1 MGDEVPMVTNIE
13 KEIEK
18 ARRKPLSAEKL
29 KELLLKL
36 RKNATGTLTFGKL
49 VNVVDAIN
57 WGIEG
62 VLGWVPIHY
71 EAHGD
76 KKALPVLVPRERFSN
91 DAQFEGA
98 RQDLVGASVAALPDS
113 PSAAGERVVMNVSGV
128 RQSDD
133 ARYRYFTHDEW
144 RGAEGVVVETS
155 GGDVSPPVLHSR
167 YDVTNRMASSLTP
180 NMLVHDV
187 WKWMMN
193 NGIEEAVSSALDMDV
208 HVPASERTRENTGT
222 CPTCWGNYKLEG
234 GKLVMHG
241 YRRPGYGF
249 IQGRCFAV
257 GYEPVETSSDGL
269 VDFKNELEESLEL
282 TKQELGA
289 ATSGGVKQIQGRRGE
304 LIVLGQP
311 AFDDLLSGLIRNLK
325 RQVEL
330 VGEEVKNYGKLIAA
344 WKPRPMPKEGEPQ
357 RGMGYFLK

>member
-1 MGDEVPMVTNIE
+1 MVTQATNVQ

-49 VNVVDAIN
+49 VNVVDAIA
-57 WGIEG
+57 WGMEG

-76 KKALPVLVPRERFSN
+76 KKAMPVLVPRERFSS

-98 RQDLVGASVAALPDS
+98 RQDLEGASVATLPDS
-113 PSAAGERVVMNVSGV
+113 PSAAGERAIMNVSGV

-144 RGAEGVVVETS
+144 KGSEGVVVETS
-155 GGDVSPPVLHSR
+155 GGDVSPPILHSR
-167 YDVTNRMASSLTP
+167 YDVTSRATSSLVP

-187 WKWMMN
+187 WAWMMK
-193 NGIEEAVSSALDMDV
+193 NGVDEAVASALDMEV

-222 CPTCWGNYKLEG
+222 CPACWGNYKLEG

-257 GYEPVETSSDGL
+257 GYGPVETSDVGL
-269 VDFKNELEESLEL
+269 VDFKAELEDSLEL

-289 ATSGGVKQIQGRRGE
+289 AISGDVKQIAGRRGE
-304 LIVLGQP
+304 VITRGQP
-311 AFDDLLSGLIRNLK
+311 AFDRLLEDLIRNLK

-330 VGEEVKNYGKLIAA
+330 IGGEVENYDKLIAA